1 MYTYIPIYCRFFV
14 LLTHKKGG
22 NAMLYTFKKYYDHY
36 VVVRISDNAIMAH
49 CDTPAECREE
59 IELLLHD

>member
-1 MYTYIPIYCRFFV
+1 
-14 LLTHKKGG
+14 
-22 NAMLYTFKKYYDHY
+22 MLYTFKKYYDHY